1 MPLQALPYIL
11 MLGFFFGSTVL
22 ASRFSVGQF
31 ASLTFVGI
39 RLVISGGVAALI
51 FLFSFQGRKW
61 PRGRTLWRYATFTSI
76 LGTVIPMN
84 LINAAL
90 YFQSSGVTSM
100 LITLNPA
107 ITVVL
112 AHLFLDDE
120 KLNPRKIIGV
130 VLALCGAVFMLA
142 LGETGL
148 PDVSRANPMG
158 YVMVFLAMLSTS
170 FATIVSRKKMQEM
183 DFVEVASIQMWMAA
197 LIVMPLSLLVSGFDL
212 SRVNPQGYF
221 SLGWTAVAG
230 TFLGIMVSFYVVQRF
245 GATSSSMT
253 AYVIP
258 VVATLGG
265 VMLLNEQIT
274 LGIVIGMALIV
285 GGIALINRVARP
297 KSEAEAAVV

>member
-1 MPLQALPYIL
+1 MPIQAIPYIL

-22 ASRFSVGQF
+22 ASRFSVDQF
-31 ASLTFVGI
+31 ASLTFVGT
-39 RLVISGGVAALI
+39 RLLISGGVAALI

-61 PRGRTLWRYATFTSI
+61 PRGKTLWRYSALTAV

-84 LINAAL
+84 LINSAL
-90 YFQSSGVTSM
+90 YFQSSGLTSM

-112 AHLFLDDE
+112 AHFFLDDE
-120 KLNPRKIIGV
+120 KLNKRKTIGV
-130 VLALCGAVFMLA
+130 LLALCGAVSMMA
-142 LGETGL
+142 LGESGL
-148 PDVSRANPMG
+148 PDVSRANPLG
-158 YVMVFLAMLSTS
+158 YLMVFIAMLSTS

-183 DFVEVASIQMWMAA
+183 DFVEVASIQMWVAA
-197 LIVMPLSLLVSGFDL
+197 LIVMPFSLLVSGFDF

-230 TFLGIMVSFYVVQRF
+230 TFLGILVSFYVVQRF
-245 GATSSSMT
+245 GATASSMT

-265 VMLLNEQIT
+265 VMLLHEEIT
-274 LGIVIGMALIV
+274 IGIITGMALIV
-285 GGIALINRVARP
+285 GGIALINQAP
-297 KSEAEAAVV
+297 QPEPESEAVVY